1 MFGIKGK
8 FEVPKQTIHCCIHAE
23 QLKVWHPST
32 ASPLLEVE
40 VIIILFIFMAHRLCC
55 QLNMRDVIVLMNAL
69 ISGMVHELRVI
80 A

>member
-8 FEVPKQTIHCCIHAE
+8 FEVPKQTIHCRIHAE
-23 QLKVWHPST
+23 QLKVWHPGT

-40 VIIILFIFMAHRLCC
+40 VIIILFIFMAHRLCS

-69 ISGMVHELRVI
+69 ISRMVHELRVI